1 MPLSKLQLALVRLL
15 QQAPTTTTTTAA
27 ALAPSEQ
34 RWLASLAN
42 TPGFR
47 VTRDIRQWWRT
58 IRLQTAAPLTLRL
71 LQHSDKAAWIEH
83 YLATAR
89 CESLFFAT
97 EALAF
102 LNFVMAQNTDDANLG
117 AVAAF
122 ERALVR
128 VHAQRERAVSVVPD
142 ASAFVRSNAVLTRH
156 SLAALVIFPVR
167 PERLLGSLVQNT
179 PLAATSREQHHPV
192 LIAPGVTHLWRL
204 ASPPEAE
211 LLARFTK
218 PVTGSEIQRWP
229 RATRELTASLYCE
242 QALRIKSMH

>member
-34 RWLASLAN
+34 RWLASLAD

-71 LQHSDKAAWIEH
+71 LQRSDKAAWIEH

-128 VHAQRERAVSVVPD
+128 VHAQRERAVSVITGAKYAASRDVPR
-142 ASAFVRSNAVLTRH
+142 AAPPGINCARRYSSMALGFTARSGT
-156 SLAALVIFPVR
+156 
-167 PERLLGSLVQNT
+167 
-179 PLAATSREQHHPV
+179 
-192 LIAPGVTHLWRL
+192 
-204 ASPPEAE
+204 ASP
-211 LLARFTK
+211 
-218 PVTGSEIQRWP
+218 V
-229 RATRELTASLYCE
+229 
-242 QALRIKSMH
+242 H